1 MRKCL
6 LFFDECESKLS
17 NILFNRDDID
27 FVLLRTTKNLK
38 YLTEEYLEKTKKY
51 NSFIVNYTKPL
62 EKEVERFKSYL
73 KDNGINL
80 THFYNDSEY
89 YQEFA
94 NRFARSIG
102 LPALTEQQVNWVRDK
117 VDMKDNFRS
126 VGLRTVDY
134 RPVENFDDVK
144 QFFISQKGKS
154 IIFKPRK
161 GMNSIETYKIDSI
174 EQINELPIDMK
185 KGKYMVEEFCYD
197 REWSIESLVQD
208 GRVLDSYVTYIPNP
222 TIWAAIDNK
231 LNCHMT
237 TPRVPQHF
245 KFIPKELIQQI
256 VDGMSLK
263 NGVMTIE
270 IFVDQF
276 GNVMPSELGWRL
288 PGCQATLNHSLSYGF
303 DMYNA
308 LIDIMIG
315 NKVKLDYRYPIR
327 CVGDLYLPN
336 KEGLVTQMTSLEELL
351 VMEGVID
358 GEMFAQIGKN
368 QIKRRVG
375 NDSSGWV
382 QVVGRTTEETEAKM
396 QNVFDN
402 FNLEIEKGVMKKY
415 EKK

>member
-17 NILFNRDDID
+17 NTLFNRDDID

-51 NSFIVNYTKPL
+51 NSFIVNYTEPL
-62 EKEVERFKSYL
+62 ETEVERFKIYL

-89 YQEFA
+89 YQEFS
-94 NRFARSIG
+94 NKFARSIG
-102 LPALTEQQVNWVRDK
+102 LQALTEQQVNWVRDK

-134 RPVENFDDVK
+134 RPVESFEDVK
-144 QFFISQKGKS
+144 QFFISQKGNP

-174 EQINELPIDMK
+174 EQINDLPIKIK

-197 REWSIESLVQD
+197 KEWSIESMVQD
-208 GRVLDSYVTYIPNP
+208 GKVLDSYVTYIPNP

-237 TPRVPQHF
+237 TPEVPKHF

-256 VDGMSLK
+256 VDGMLLK

-336 KEGLVTQMTSLEELL
+336 KEGLVTQMTPLEELL
-351 VMEGVID
+351 EMEGVID
-358 GEMFAQIGKN
+358 GEMFAKIGKN
-368 QIKRRVG
+368 QVKRRVG

-382 QVVGRTTEETEAKM
+382 LVVGRTTEETESKM